1 AHAGGRSTPWIISPA
16 VDLLVFVFV
25 TLLTIGP
32 WIASDKLGVPGYWVL
47 IAVALFNGPHLIST
61 WTRVYLPRRER
72 FRRPLHYW
80 VVPGLLAAF
89 AIGCIAAGGLGP
101 VYVRTV
107 IFFWASW
114 HFVAQAYG
122 ILRIYQRKHGAIG
135 TTAAALEK
143 ALHVGVLFV
152 R

>member
-1 AHAGGRSTPWIISPA
+1 ARPVELSGLRY
-16 VDLLVFVFV
+16 V
-25 TLLTIGP
+25 TLHTLGP
-32 WIASDKLGVPGYWVL
+32 WIASGKLGISGYYVL
-47 IAVALFNGPHLIST
+47 VAVALFNGPHLIST

-80 VVPGLLAAF
+80 VVPGLLATF

-135 TTAAALEK
+135 TTAAKLEK
-143 ALHVGVLFV
+143 ALIFGVCFFCVL
-152 R
+152 RRIYT